1 MRLRFTPIAVTEI
14 AAIADYLEVRNPL
27 AARRVRAAIYDCL
40 TNLLLFPQAGRRQKT
55 QGVRKIITSRYRYV
69 VYYSV
74 DRAADEIVVLN
85 VKHPARER
93 DHEDA

>member
-1 MRLRFTPIAVTEI
+1 M
-14 AAIADYLEVRNPL
+14 AAE
-27 AARRVRAAIYDCL
+27 RVRAAIYDCL
-40 TNLLLFPQAGRRQKT
+40 ANLLLFPQAGRRQKT
-55 QGVRKIITSRYRYV
+55 QGVRKIVTSRYRYV

-74 DRAADEIVVLN
+74 DLAADEIVVLN